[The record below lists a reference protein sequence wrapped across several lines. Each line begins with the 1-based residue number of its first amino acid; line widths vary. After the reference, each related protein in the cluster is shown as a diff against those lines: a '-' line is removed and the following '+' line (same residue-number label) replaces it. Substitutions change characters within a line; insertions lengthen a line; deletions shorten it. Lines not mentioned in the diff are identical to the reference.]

1 MSSSA
6 VQAQVRQ
13 FDRRPWSV
21 SGSGAARSRVRISTV
36 GIAIALA
43 ITLAA
48 PALQAKVFASQN
60 QALREAFP
68 EATRIDRD
76 SRILLKDD
84 LAKVIGITRNNDQP
98 KLVVLHTAWNGDELL
113 GHAHIDVHNVRTKPE
128 AFLIVVTPEGV
139 VRSVRI
145 LAFHEPLDYL
155 PTDRWYGQFSGK
167 TKADRLRVGGD
178 VHGVVGATLSAQAAA
193 RGVRRMLAYW
203 EVLLQT
209 PDSTEAAKSLKLPK
223 SPATAEPELQ
233 EP

>member
-1 MSSSA
+1 MYSSA

-13 FDRRPWSV
+13 LDRRPWSV
-21 SGSGAARSRVRISTV
+21 SGSGESRSRVWISTV

-84 LAKVIGITRNNDQP
+84 LAKVIG
-98 KLVVLHTAWNGDELL
+98 
-113 GHAHIDVHNVRTKPE
+113 
-128 AFLIVVTPEGV
+128 
-139 VRSVRI
+139 
-145 LAFHEPLDYL
+145 
-155 PTDRWYGQFSGK
+155 FSGK

-203 EVLLQT
+203 EVLLQM
-209 PDSTEAAKSLKLPK
+209 PDSTESAKSPVLPMLPLLPK
-223 SPATAEPELQ
+223 SAGTAEPELQ

>member
-1 MSSSA
+1 
-6 VQAQVRQ
+6 
-13 FDRRPWSV
+13 
-21 SGSGAARSRVRISTV
+21 
-36 GIAIALA
+36 
-43 ITLAA
+43 
-48 PALQAKVFASQN
+48 
-60 QALREAFP
+60 
-68 EATRIDRD
+68 
-76 SRILLKDD
+76 
-84 LAKVIGITRNNDQP
+84 
-98 KLVVLHTAWNGDELL
+98 
-113 GHAHIDVHNVRTKPE
+113 
-128 AFLIVVTPEGV
+128 
-139 VRSVRI
+139 